1 MAGRRRDL
9 APPPPPGWNP
19 EWDEI
24 PDVRDGLTRTERL
37 VLYEMHLAAQER
49 RDGSVP
55 TALLYGRLVERGVRL
70 SPQGLSAL
78 LGRLGARS
86 S

>member
-1 MAGRRRDL
+1 MPRSRKGDADPR
-9 APPPPPGWNP
+9 
-19 EWDEI
+19 WDNL
-24 PDVRDGLTRTERL
+24 PDVRDGLTRVERL

-70 SPQGLSAL
+70 TPQGLSAL
-78 LGRLGARS
+78 LARLGARNG
-86 S
+86 

>member
-1 MAGRRRDL
+1 MASRKSDDITAPPAGRDRSWDDL
-9 APPPPPGWNP
+9 
-19 EWDEI
+19 

-37 VLYEMHLAAQER
+37 VLYEIHLASQER

-55 TALLYGRLVERGVRL
+55 TAMLYGRLVERGVRL

-78 LGRLGARS
+78 LAKLGARNS
-86 S
+86 